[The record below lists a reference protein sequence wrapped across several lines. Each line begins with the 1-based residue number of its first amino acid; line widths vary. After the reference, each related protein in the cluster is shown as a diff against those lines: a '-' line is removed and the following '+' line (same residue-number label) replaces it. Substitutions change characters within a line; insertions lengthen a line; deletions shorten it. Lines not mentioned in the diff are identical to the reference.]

1 MSIFLITTFI
11 WILYKHFSFN
21 KSTTNEIE
29 FIILFKN
36 EINGKLCLERIK
48 KNKIFI
54 KIQIKNTE
62 MYYKNNKM
70 YYKNFDDKNYLETV
84 NDKSYSLDFL

>member
-1 MSIFLITTFI
+1 
-11 WILYKHFSFN
+11 
-21 KSTTNEIE
+21 
-29 FIILFKN
+29 
-36 EINGKLCLERIK
+36 
-48 KNKIFI
+48 
-54 KIQIKNTE
+54 